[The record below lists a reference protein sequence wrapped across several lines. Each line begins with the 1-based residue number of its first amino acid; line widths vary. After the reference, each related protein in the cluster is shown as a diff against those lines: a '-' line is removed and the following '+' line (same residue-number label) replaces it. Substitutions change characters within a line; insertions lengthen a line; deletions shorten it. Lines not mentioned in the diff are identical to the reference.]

1 MISPSKRSFAGE
13 LDGARLRRAL
23 KACPGRPAASVFA
36 THPVEAAIVSPGC
49 SAGPARP
56 ESRGDGGAL
65 PSSTPHTHV
74 ARSRS
79 VAAQG
84 EER

>member
-1 MISPSKRSFAGE
+1 MIAPSKWSFAGE

-23 KACPGRPAASVFA
+23 KACPGRP
-36 THPVEAAIVSPGC
+36 EE
-49 SAGPARP
+49 PAP
-56 ESRGDGGAL
+56 LESRGDGGSP